1 MLSKITLSRFLVEGA
16 FEEKSHVGYP
26 VEVMPKTVKNGAM
39 YVLPN
44 EIPPLG

>member
-26 VEVMPKTVKNGAM
+26 VEVMPKITVKNGAM
-39 YVLPN
+39 LPN
-44 EIPPLG
+44 EISP